1 MEADFLSVWNRVNGA
16 APPDTPEAQL
26 RRFIL
31 SEAEDVCMLR
41 TMLQKVCD
49 NFLCRKLSQV
59 CTEKTRQLKR
69 LRTALY
75 LLASEYEYPTITQK
89 IDRPEPLPALKV
101 LYERVCAAA
110 ADYRKAASET
120 DRAALEIVYASLA
133 EAEAR
138 HAIRLSECAE
148 RLICLNGQK
157 APL

>member
-75 LLASEYEYPTITQK
+75 LLSGEYECPAITKK

-101 LYERVCAAA
+101 LYERVCAESAEF
-110 ADYRKAASET
+110 RKAAAET
-120 DRAALEIVYASLA
+120 DRTALETIYASLA
-133 EAEAR
+133 DAETR
-138 HAIRLSECAE
+138 HAACLTECVE
-148 RLICLNGQK
+148 RLLCLSGSK